1 LEIVDSQI
9 HFWDGLKSAADAH
22 RGERLTE
29 VELLPRMDDAGVR
42 RAVLVPGEWGA
53 DENQAAL
60 KAASAYPG
68 RFAVMGH
75 LHAVQDA
82 EAKGTL
88 ASFTSPPG
96 MMGIRLAL
104 RREPYAT
111 YFASGAIDWFWPEAA
126 EIGLQVM
133 VYAPGQIDRIGEIAR
148 QYPTL
153 RLIVDHMGVN
163 PADDDAARSSQ
174 LAQAVS
180 VASEP
185 NVAVKLSALPLY
197 SREQYPFKDV
207 WELIHPLVAA
217 FGAHR
222 CFWGS
227 DLTRLKS
234 YPEAVRMMTGATTE
248 LEPDQLNLIM
258 GQALLDWF
266 GWK

>member
-9 HFWDGLKSAADAH
+9 HFWDGLKSRADAH

-29 VELLPRMDDAGVR
+29 VELLPQMDDAGVR

-53 DENQAAL
+53 DENEAAL
-60 KAASAYPG
+60 RAARAYPG
-68 RFAVMGH
+68 RFTVMGH
-75 LHAVQDA
+75 LHAVGDPQTA
-82 EAKGTL
+82 GTL
-88 ASFTSPPG
+88 KSFASQPG
-96 MMGIRLAL
+96 MAGIRLAL

-111 YFASGAIDWFWPEAA
+111 YFADGTIDWFWPEAA
-126 EIGLQVM
+126 EAGLQVM
-133 VYAPGQIDRIGEIAR
+133 VYAPGRIERIGEIAR

-163 PADDDAARSSQ
+163 PTDDGPTRRSQ
-174 LAQAVS
+174 LAQSVA

-197 SREQYPFKDV
+197 SSEQYPFKDV
-207 WELIHPLVAA
+207 WELIRPLVDA

-234 YPEAVRMMTGATTE
+234 YPDAVRMMTEATTE
-248 LEPDQLNLIM
+248 LDAGQLNQVM
-258 GQALLDWF
+258 GQALLTWFDW
-266 GWK
+266 K